1 MGSIKKQPKQE
12 MEREK
17 VLRRQRGL
25 KLDQVQQKNFTQR
38 KRRRRKLDP
47 LEGSFGKRCI
57 ISRKKTICPI
67 SLKRKKGLLELEELS
82 HWIYK
87 EETGEWRQQFL

>member
-1 MGSIKKQPKQE
+1 
-12 MEREK
+12 MEREE

-67 SLKRKKGLLELEELS
+67 SLKRKKGSSRVEEIS
-82 HWIYK
+82 QWIYK
-87 EETGEWRQQFL
+87 EETGEWRQAICIT